1 MAKTSKTTGRSRRWG
16 MVIDL
21 NRCIGCQGCAV
32 ACKIKNNL
40 PEGEWW
46 NRVITVGGDQVDV
59 VGGSVDHPSMY
70 FLPLA
75 CQHCAEP
82 ACLPVCPTGA
92 TFQREDGIV
101 GIHSELCIGCRSCI
115 QACPYGVRIFNERPA
130 TRPTDHALGSS
141 AVVSGVRGTVEKC
154 DFCTDRIDAGA
165 LPVCIESCPARA
177 RFVGDLN
184 DPDSEVS
191 RLIRDEGAVQLQPEM
206 GTNPSVYY
214 IPVQHRMPRQT
225 GLDFIREE
233 PTSEYSST
241 YPQKDVAEAFNR

>member
-1 MAKTSKTTGRSRRWG
+1 MVTASRAAKQPRRWG

-46 NRVITVGGDQVDV
+46 NRVLTVGGDSIDV
-59 VGGSVDHPSMY
+59 VGGGVDHPTVW

-92 TFQREDGIV
+92 TYQREDGIV
-101 GIHSELCIGCRSCI
+101 GIHSDDCIGCRSCI
-115 QACPYGVRIFNERPA
+115 QACPYSVRVFNVNEPVRSTA
-130 TRPTDHALGSS
+130 HALGSV
-141 AVVSGVRGTVEKC
+141 AVKSGVRGTVEKC
-154 DFCTDRIDAGA
+154 DFCVDRIDAGA
-165 LPVCIESCPARA
+165 LPMCIETCPARA

-184 DPDSEVS
+184 DPESEVS
-191 RLIRDEGAVQLQPEM
+191 KLIREEGAIQLQPEM

-214 IPVQHRMPRQT
+214 IPVQRRSPRQT
-225 GLDFIREE
+225 GMDFIAAE
-233 PTSEYSST
+233 PTST
-241 YPQKDVAEAFNR
+241 YQQKGIEDALSR